1 MPTTRFRTDADL
13 DQCVT
18 FLRDVHEQAGYPV
31 NWPADPESWLTP
43 PNALGCWVI
52 TSDDRVV
59 GHVAITV
66 DRPGH
71 ALVERLFVDPK
82 ETGAGLGRHLLA
94 HCIAVAAAD
103 NLELSLE
110 VADNCHAAIALYAR
124 TGWREAGRT
133 PIGWGGELASELV
146 RFESPAR

>member
-1 MPTTRFRTDADL
+1 VTVPGCPGAN
-13 DQCVT
+13 DQIP
-18 FLRDVHEQAGYPV
+18 H
-31 NWPADPESWLTP
+31 
-43 PNALGCWVI
+43 
-52 TSDDRVV
+52 
-59 GHVAITV
+59 
-66 DRPGH
+66 RPGH

-94 HCIAVAAAD
+94 HCIAVAAAE

-133 PIGWGGELASELV
+133 PISWGCELASELV
-146 RFESPAR
+146 RFESPARRSAGPHP